1 MADTPVKTGQRV
13 RRVDI
18 SCIIATHDRDELL
31 EAAIA
36 SIAEQSVWPREI
48 IVSDNLA
55 RDKTRRLV
63 AACDAKLSFP
73 VRYIGHR
80 QGGRGCI
87 SRNLAAEQ
95 ACGRHLAF
103 LDDDDL
109 WEPDF
114 LDAADTAFADSGAD
128 AVYVWINNL
137 YPNGELRP
145 GRPLAER
152 LSISDFVIANPGSVI
167 SNLAVKREVF
177 LNIGGF
183 DEAMHPPYDRDFA
196 MRLLLDGRRY
206 AVVPRRLVRF
216 RQHDGPRESRPGKT
230 YARGQRA
237 FFERY
242 RDKVRPTMRPRFWLK
257 MKVSVIR
264 AELEPSI
271 FLLDHLLVGFER
283 LVQRLERKRGRAFG

>member
-1 MADTPVKTGQRV
+1 M

-31 EAAIA
+31 ETAIG
-36 SIAEQSVWPREI
+36 SIAVQSVWPREI

-55 RDKTRRLV
+55 RDETRRIV
-63 AACDAKLSFP
+63 ETFDANLPIP
-73 VRYIGHR
+73 VRYIGHS

-95 ACGRHLAF
+95 ACGRYLAF

-114 LDAADTAFADSGAD
+114 LDAVDTAFVERGTD

-145 GRPLAER
+145 GRSLAER
-152 LSISDFVIANPGSVI
+152 LSISDFVIGNPGSVI
-167 SNLAVKREVF
+167 SNLAVKRDVF
-177 LNIGGF
+177 LKIGGF

-206 AVVPRRLVRF
+206 AVVPRRLLRF

-230 YARGQRA
+230 YARGQRV

-257 MKVSVIR
+257 MKVSAIR
-264 AELEPSI
+264 AELEPST
-271 FLLDHLLVGFER
+271 FLLNHLLVGFER
-283 LVQRLERKRGRAFG
+283 VVQRLERKRGRAFG